1 MKQGYI
7 IARIDVHDA
16 ETYAKYTAQTPI
28 VAAQFGGEFIVRG
41 GQCEQAEGAGRARQV
56 VIRFPSYARAVE
68 FYQSPE
74 YQAILPL
81 ALAGSNRELVIVEG
95 A

>member
-41 GQCEQAEGAGRARQV
+41 GQCEQAESAGGVLPQPRISGDSAAGACRVQPRT
-56 VIRFPSYARAVE
+56 RYR
-68 FYQSPE
+68 
-74 YQAILPL
+74 
-81 ALAGSNRELVIVEG
+81 
-95 A
+95 